1 MDENLFVWDPNMR
14 GIMIKYLNLK
24 LEKKLVEVIEEQTN
38 VNIPIKYEA
47 IYFIPEIGCDVCKI
61 RIKFLDGEVVQVE
74 KEFVR
79 LNVLGVIQAIVDLD
93 KTEKN
98 NFNVSTDNKNQKI
111 LTFSHAKKNYT
122 LSKGNIVQVK
132 LLEKFVKSDRSLI
145 LSCEFDFSKSQIILN

>member
-1 MDENLFVWDPNMR
+1 M
-14 GIMIKYLNLK
+14 
-24 LEKKLVEVIEEQTN
+24 
-38 VNIPIKYEA
+38 
-47 IYFIPEIGCDVCKI
+47 
-61 RIKFLDGEVVQVE
+61 E

-145 LSCEFDFSKSQIILN
+145 LSCEFDFSKSQIILC